1 MTGRLSFGQIKL
13 QSRRADARVVPGIP
27 HMHTEALGHD
37 QSPPRMCRRS
47 LELHDGFV
55 GSTMRHVHAAW
66 QLCAEVDEEAESKL
80 T

>member
-1 MTGRLSFGQIKL
+1 MLVLCQAFHTCICTE
-13 QSRRADARVVPGIP
+13 
-27 HMHTEALGHD
+27 TEALGHD
-37 QSPPRMCRRS
+37 QSPTRMCRRS